1 VRGVRSES
9 VRSEGGM
16 SVAPN
21 LKEMEKSLK
30 TRPRAH
36 LVYVLGILKVTAVS
50 YKGHSCIV

>member
-1 VRGVRSES
+1 MRSES